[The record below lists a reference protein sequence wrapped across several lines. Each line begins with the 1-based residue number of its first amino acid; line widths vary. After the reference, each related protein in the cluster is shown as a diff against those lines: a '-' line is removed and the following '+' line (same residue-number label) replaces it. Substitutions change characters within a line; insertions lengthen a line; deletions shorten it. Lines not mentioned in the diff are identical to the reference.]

1 MKMVSKDGQTMV
13 EATRIWVE
21 GDKIVMQCK
30 LMEAYSMPVYLSKQE
45 LRGIV
50 SLLSWD
56 LVKAI
61 PDMLFKDTVM
71 TDMYDDLKDKNI
83 VSETNGN
90 GLFGFGM
97 EMLGAMLQDSRKRVE

>member
-13 EATRIWVE
+13 EATKMWVE

-45 LRGIV
+45 LRGMLG
-50 SLLSWD
+50 LLSWD

-61 PDMLFKDTVM
+61 PEMIFGNTVM
-71 TDMYDDLKDKNI
+71 MDMYDDLKDKEEI
-83 VSETNGN
+83 SGAN

-97 EMLGAMLQDSRKRVE
+97 EMLTAMLQDSRRKEES